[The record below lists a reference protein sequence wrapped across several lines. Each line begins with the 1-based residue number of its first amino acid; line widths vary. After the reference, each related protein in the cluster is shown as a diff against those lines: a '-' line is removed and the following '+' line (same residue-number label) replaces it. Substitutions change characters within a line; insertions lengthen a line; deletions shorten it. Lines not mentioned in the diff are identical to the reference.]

1 MDVVDASKAAKVI
14 NEGMMQGNVKDI
26 DWTALK
32 PFLIQAGKH
41 IREQKKR
48 IGGNFAV
55 AQAVTSREMRD
66 AIRVELPDCTFITL
80 TLTKEAQKKRI
91 IARHGDM
98 QDNIEGLLQ
107 LMTGMYDLYE
117 LPGEGELN
125 TYNVDITEEMSQM
138 DVMNEV
144 LTILEENCPEK

>member
-1 MDVVDASKAAKVI
+1 MDVVDASKAAKPI
-14 NEGMMQGNVKDI
+14 TEGMMQGNVKDI

-66 AIRVELPDCTFITL
+66 SIRGEIPDCIFITL

-91 IARHGDM
+91 MARHGD
-98 QDNIEGLLQ
+98 NAEGILQ
-107 LMTGMYDLYE
+107 LLTGMYDLYE